1 MKKAKTK
8 ISDER
13 NTSPQK
19 SVANPNSNS
28 SEKRDDLHEISPF
41 VRSISKGQK
50 MPADIDF
57 KKEHSEYLMDKHK

>member
-1 MKKAKTK
+1 MNKAKTK
-8 ISDER
+8 ISDKK

-19 SVANPNSNS
+19 SEANPNS

-41 VRSISKGQK
+41 VRSISTGKEW
-50 MPADIDF
+50 PADIDF